1 MFKKV
6 LEWLNT
12 KNKSHKKPLKSIE
25 KQKLKETKMNN
36 GSILVSMKRNLK
48 IIIKK
53 FNQVISNIKYKV
65 SKMNFEKLK
74 KKPLIFISFLVIL
87 DIVGTTLAY
96 YYSET
101 VIPNQFKVLTYDV
114 VVKEK
119 YNNSWGVKEVE
130 FSNNEETNTPVV
142 LRINYNE
149 SWRKEVSGIKLSLDN
164 NVNGQNVVEKNWTT
178 AFTDD
183 FIDGE
188 DGWYYYKKVLNAEES
203 VKVLNSIQ
211 LNENLISTSP
221 YYDDYKTYDYELDFN
236 FEAIQANTTAI
247 SQIWGKTAVIS
258 GGKVRWRL

>member
-6 LEWLNT
+6 LEWIRFNT
-12 KNKSHKKPLKSIE
+12 KNKSHEVILEDIKS
-25 KQKLKETKMNN
+25 QKLKATKEHKT
-36 GSILVSMKRNLK
+36 SLFISMKNSIKQK
-48 IIIKK
+48 INKIHFSEWKK
-53 FNQVISNIKYKV
+53 R
-65 SKMNFEKLK
+65 
-74 KKPLIFISFLVIL
+74 PLAFILFLLIL
-87 DIVGTTLAY
+87 GIVGTTLAY

-101 VIPNQFKVLTYDV
+101 IIPNRFKVLTYNV
-114 VVKEK
+114 ALEEK